1 MARMKTGRLTSR
13 TTPPPNESSNQAA
26 WNKYESDVKAYNNY
40 DSDVRS
46 YNEKMKKY
54 NEEMKGQSGGYNY
67 SKFAGGKSGTRRLSS
82 SELSEFNKSQPLE
95 SEWVDI
101 PKSYKGKLSE
111 VDVFMSKPKK
121 PVAPVRKEK
130 PDPTNLPLDPMP
142 YKSAGKIATKKG
154 GIKTVKEVSQKADF
168 ISPKVNFKPSKRVTP
183 GSIIKTANLRSAKP
197 QVDTKAKPLSGY
209 NKEARQFKAYAGTT
223 ATGESHIDKSAQE
236 INQYKNEMKGMR
248 KEYRKEAPSEIRS
261 MGLAA
266 TTSEIRQ
273 ARKAERFVKNNNK
286 HFTDKNYGGNIAKDY
301 RESSQN
307 AANRN
312 TMDAK
317 IKAAGNKQ
325 KSKSAS
331 FNGQMPL

>member
-82 SELSEFNKSQPLE
+82 SELAEFNKSQPLE

-111 VDVFMSKPKK
+111 VNAFMSKPKK
-121 PVAPVRKEK
+121 PVAPVRGSVPVVPELPMNKLPILNPTRVATNRKISNTKKEK
-130 PDPTNLPLDPMP
+130 SSQGWFGDIVPNTKNASNKQLKQFVSYASKSGLNENFIGKTKSEIGQYKDEMKSQRKSYLKEGNLE
-142 YKSAGKIATKKG
+142 
-154 GIKTVKEVSQKADF
+154 GIKA
-168 ISPKVNFKPSKRVTP
+168 
-183 GSIIKTANLRSAKP
+183 
-197 QVDTKAKPLSGY
+197 
-209 NKEARQFKAYAGTT
+209 TT
-223 ATGESHIDKSAQE
+223 A
-236 INQYKNEMKGMR
+236 
-248 KEYRKEAPSEIRS
+248 
-261 MGLAA
+261 
-266 TTSEIRQ
+266 EIRQ
-273 ARKAERFVKNNNK
+273 ARNAGKFTGSKNPL
-286 HFTDKNYGGNIAKDY
+286 DVPGMAIGYQ
-301 RESSQN
+301 REQDH

-312 TMDAK
+312 T
-317 IKAAGNKQ
+317 IKSQLDRLK
-325 KSKSAS
+325 K
-331 FNGQMPL
+331 LR